1 MRQFGFYHTS
11 EEKNLLQRVC
21 SWAVDILVVAA
32 LAIFLVSLFLNL
44 RTVSGRSMEPALNPG
59 EKVLMSRLSPDLVP
73 YRRLEV
79 VEFAYGEN
87 ASRTSLK
94 RIIGLPGE
102 RVQIMDGKVY
112 INGAELAEG
121 PFQERP
127 VTIAGQAEN
136 EIHLGENE
144 YFLMG
149 DNAGSS
155 EDSRFAD
162 IGNVKEDQITGRLWL
177 RVSPAEQFG
186 RIR

>member
-1 MRQFGFYHTS
+1 MRQFGFYRTS
-11 EEKNLLQRVC
+11 EEKSLLQQVC
-21 SWAVDILVVAA
+21 SWVVDILVVAA

-59 EKVLMSRLSPDLVP
+59 EKVMMSRLSPDLVP
-73 YRRLEV
+73 YRRFEV
-79 VEFAYGEN
+79 VEFTYGEN

-102 RVQIMDGKVY
+102 RVQILDGKVY
-112 INGAELAEG
+112 INEKELMDG

-127 VTIAGQAEN
+127 VTIAGLAEN
-136 EIHLGENE
+136 EVQLGEKE

-155 EDSRFAD
+155 EDSRFTD
-162 IGNVKEDQITGRLWL
+162 IGNVSEDQITGRLWL

-186 RIR
+186 MIR